1 MLEKLDKTGALLI
14 GKLAMVELAGGG
26 GYRTAAASLFG
37 PGLNPWDITRWS
49 GGSSSGSGSAVSAGL
64 VPFALGSETSGSILT
79 PSAYCG
85 VTGLR
90 PTYGLVSRRGA
101 MALSWT
107 MDKIGPM
114 CRSAEDCGLVLQ
126 TIAGGDS
133 KDPGSAGKSF
143 YYTPQY
149 ARKHTDLK
157 IGFATDDMGWADPAA
172 RPAFQAAMQVIREIG
187 AQMVEV
193 KLPDFP
199 YGPLADVVIGAE
211 EASVFET
218 LILTGQVDQ
227 LADPS
232 QAANLKANLAIP
244 ATEYLKAMRIRT
256 LLKQEFRQLFA
267 QVDVLVAPSRYDFAP
282 KITEALDGPDPVPSP
297 VPATPGM
304 KDLIQAGNLAAIPA
318 LSLPCGFANG
328 MPVAL
333 QLAGPAFTENTLIAV
348 GKEFQSRTD
357 WHKRRPPVV
366 S

>member
-1 MLEKLDKTGALLI
+1 
-14 GKLAMVELAGGG
+14 
-26 GYRTAAASLFG
+26 
-37 PGLNPWDITRWS
+37 
-49 GGSSSGSGSAVSAGL
+49 
-64 VPFALGSETSGSILT
+64 
-79 PSAYCG
+79 
-85 VTGLR
+85 
-90 PTYGLVSRRGA
+90 
-101 MALSWT
+101 
-107 MDKIGPM
+107 
-114 CRSAEDCGLVLQ
+114 
-126 TIAGGDS
+126 
-133 KDPGSAGKSF
+133 
-143 YYTPQY
+143 
-149 ARKHTDLK
+149 
-157 IGFATDDMGWADPAA
+157 MGWADPSA
-172 RPAFQAAMQVIREIG
+172 RPAFQAAMQVIREVG
-187 AQMVEV
+187 AQVVEV

-199 YGPLADVVIGAE
+199 YGPLADIVIGAE

-218 LILTGQVDQ
+218 LILAGQVDQ

-256 LLKQEFRQLFA
+256 LLKQEFRKLFA
-267 QVDVLVAPSRYDFAP
+267 QVDLLVAPSRYDFAP
-282 KITEALDGPDPVPSP
+282 KITEPLDGPDPVPSP